1 MAFFGGVEA
10 GEDGDERGEIEDG
23 EVGRK
28 GDKGDYDQQAG
39 GREFVVHAP

>member
-1 MAFFGGVEA
+1 M

-28 GDKGDYDQQAG
+28 SDEGDYDQQRG
-39 GREFVVHAP
+39 GGEFVIYAP